1 MKHHVKK
8 TNKAISIILILCI
21 TFSSFSGFA
30 YTNIDNS
37 NDNFQLSAHDMA
49 LQSLTDQIN
58 NKGIGLYSIMGEDI
72 VISPSGYDFGTR
84 VSYEVNEPIYV
95 DDEEITATIIFK
107 LNSSSDSDVSFDYK
121 IYPGSAFLDK
131 HYEVVENGS
140 VTFEAGETEKRID
153 IVIPEINN
161 NYDDENPEVSE
172 SGALW
177 TGDRVFYISCCD
189 ISNAL
194 FENNKEVMTVP
205 VRIENSLDL
214 KQIYDRATDV
224 FMADMSAIQNAE
236 SFPDTPGKYIND
248 GNVINI
254 ATASAITADVRKMID
269 TGTFSHL
276 NLPAGYFL
284 NESGATGEVSL
295 QIVRNYASFSI
306 NALNRNTSVDG
317 KNIIDFGFNDVE
329 LYALGIGGN
338 LEGNAVVKSLGIS
351 LNYLTDGDLVYTL
364 FHDEYGNYVQNQMN
378 FEDKINP
385 FPVNCNAPADEYCLG
400 ESIPITVS
408 FNEAVLTDN
417 ISINVNDTVLYPV
430 ERNGTVSES
439 VSFLYEAGY
448 DFSGL
453 ININDVKGAAD
464 LSGKSQDES
473 TSYSTQISN
482 ATLKSYTN
490 EDLFSHCAE
499 TNIEVNQGKGMNAE
513 VVINLTLKAN
523 EELSDYLLSHK
534 IEDGRLKVVKARVIG
549 EDGNARDVE
558 LYAND
563 GLIITELKGSF
574 TAPESSEISDKN
586 YVCEIYFDE
595 DGTGNFELIYS
606 LSKQYTLA
614 QIIYIDDES
623 DLEILY
629 ENWPVDNKISSNSAD
644 LISLSYNVKNN
655 ATWQKTDDFVWA
667 SSDNTVA
674 SITTSGAISLTG
686 KPGSVTFSLTA
697 LNSGQP
703 DEQFTLYSNILQVID
718 TNEVFLNVSGWSK
731 NAEIIKGS
739 NAKIYYSTN
748 IPAVNG
754 AETTFSYKL
763 YEGQYE
769 AEEFI
774 KGDLIFSDT
783 HIFTAEN
790 QELYYEINNQYLSNV
805 SERGKYSYQ
814 LEISAK
820 DLKTDMLFTASAF
833 IRVKSLPA
841 KAVLS
846 KQNSYYIND
855 EVDNF
860 KVKFDVDNHTP
871 STEVIVTV
879 AKNESEPEVCTTNIF
894 DRNKDIVINVDKVDE
909 LKLYDTYMVS
919 LRAKNGYDEAYSY
932 DSYVMHVYNSEAF
945 KISVNGVNK
954 DSHTM
959 SLYEALD
966 AMTSEEILNLNR
978 NIALT
983 DTININTKYKWSNLF
998 DKTTWSV
1005 GDDNILSLKY
1015 KDGGLL
1021 DSVNDS
1027 IVLPGTQLLLEGLS
1041 PGQSYLTMKHNLT
1054 GMEEKTEITVENLRD
1069 KLFLFQ
1075 VFPAQ
1080 KSKITYISGE
1090 NKYKLAETDEKGKIA
1105 IFERTGIKGDISF
1118 IPENSAIYDT
1128 FLLTNNELKSMQEIS
1143 NNNLYPQNNIHLKKS
1158 DYETS
1163 FHVRLID
1170 AKGRL
1175 LIYEDTVIVKG
1186 GVYRNGI
1193 YCPEATINGK
1203 SGKEEQIVE
1212 LSGYEY
1218 VLKFDHNEFVND
1230 KYQEPITSN
1239 DKIEY
1244 VFEVSIPDNT
1254 YYSKF
1259 VKVDNSTIQLYR
1271 KNPYPK
1277 ISAVPVGGIF
1287 LESKSNSKIENNISI
1302 ASQKLVLA
1310 ENETKLPDNIIIEDI
1325 SKSAYINTYLT
1336 FKGDTLSN
1344 YNVKFLD
1351 KKTNV
1356 LIDSFSTEVEKYEFS
1371 DSIFINNFFDVRQY
1385 VSNFEFGEV
1394 RSLNLQIVVESEDGL
1409 EIINFPSNYNVS
1421 RINGVRNLSS
1431 LETGGLNKIAQDF
1444 KSSINGP
1451 SMINSG
1457 SYDDYIQTALSYLS
1471 GFKVDSQM
1479 LRLEI
1484 TPTDNPLVFKGV
1496 IMMGVGE
1503 MTISMKPGVY
1513 SKDKKASHLYDYM
1526 PDYDTYN
1533 SDFIYISSM
1542 YMNSYMGGYGSN
1554 KKLYGGGA
1562 YFDCEIFYDIDS
1574 EEWKIVV
1581 LKSFTHVGGGYH
1593 YQKIYNTWI
1602 GPVPVTAEFLAGGTG
1617 QLNLKTVTEGKDK
1630 GNTSITEFSPY
1641 VYLRGFGGV
1650 GRDYK
1655 VVSFKAGVYGK
1666 ASIDQQYLWLKGPNK
1681 NSNGQRI
1688 KLAGET
1694 GIEYEIK
1701 LVVINVG
1708 DTYKIGSGSKTW
1720 TFNDYNNIKKQYD
1733 SIQYNLVLDKHMAG
1747 SEGFNTH
1754 ATFEDRSYLADERY
1768 WNSLM
1773 ARKSSEGG
1781 TTVVQSNAYPYSNPV
1796 LSTDGEMMVYVS
1808 DMNSYDIKD
1817 TSVCFSLKSGGAFLE
1832 GAEIDASDYAD
1843 TDVVVDGTSSD
1854 AAAAWTRVITDMELI
1869 EGSEATA
1876 EDIQNMLSSTE
1887 IMAGIYNGSEFVTT
1901 RLTDNSM
1908 ADMSPV
1914 VATNGEK
1921 TIVAWRSFYAGDID
1935 RPLSF
1940 DGRDNIMYRVYDGS
1954 AWSEEK
1960 CLYDGSIDSI
1970 NTFNAKMLS
1979 DGTSAITYE
1988 VTMGDTD
1995 NAEIYCAIIDDEG
2008 NIKNIR
2014 LSNNED
2020 RDENP
2025 QITSVVFPDKERFV
2039 IGYSVRGEGNGEETA
2054 GNSAIR
2060 VTAVDGNGNIYND
2073 FETEIDTIYSNF
2085 KFTKGSE
2092 NIENLSIVWVQPE
2105 FDAED
2110 NYSHLLWGRKF
2121 FLNGESYMISPEIKL
2136 LKLDD
2141 NNLIDHYDAYV
2152 NNAGKMGF
2160 MLQTTD
2166 YNTAD
2171 KYSNIIYGQTEYKNK
2186 ISIEEIYYNRNEI
2199 IPGNEMPLM
2208 FRIYNS
2214 GIEPINNLNI
2224 NFGGTVHEFGA
2235 GDYIMPGH
2243 YKDINIFYLVPE
2255 TITDAAYSV
2264 TGQYPSSLDIAS
2276 GNIKLNVPDIGIY
2289 GIDVVKEAQRE
2300 RMFSVMLH
2308 NNTFSKLTEGKHTVK
2323 LYVYDSPDPEA
2334 EPIATETISDAASL
2348 NMINNGMFIRN
2359 VLLDEEAL
2367 QGILNEEGEIP
2378 DDGEWIF
2385 FKAAIE
2391 EDGEEIEDADMS
2403 NNWDYVKIRGLM
2415 GKNMERVSIASRMK
2429 SQSGRSTVQVELT
2442 NNSMNEISGGT
2453 IVVKLKNESGRT
2465 IETKQF
2471 VGRTPL
2477 VVGGEETFST
2487 TFDFNSEG
2495 TSFEALYTVE
2505 NPDDG
2510 RDDSDKTKADNLQKE
2525 YVNPFKDVRETDWF
2539 YDAVKF
2545 VSENGLMIGTG
2556 TDTFGPELSVTRGM
2570 LVTILH
2576 RLENRPQAANGNF
2589 TDVRE
2594 GDYYYDAVAWAK
2606 QNGIV
2611 LGIDQT
2617 RFCPNEN
2624 ITREQ
2629 FAAILYR
2636 YFLYKNFEAEDM
2648 GVDLS
2653 EFEDNDL
2660 ISDYAL
2666 SAMEWA
2672 VGKGLIK
2679 GRGEVTLAPKGN
2691 ATRAETAMILQRF
2704 IEGNR

>member
-21 TFSSFSGFA
+21 TFSSFSVFA
-30 YTNIDNS
+30 YTNIDNLD
-37 NDNFQLSAHDMA
+37 DNFQLSAHDMA
-49 LQSLTDQIN
+49 LQSLTDQLN
-58 NKGIGLYSIMGEDI
+58 NKGIGLYSIMGEDN
-72 VISPSGYDFGTR
+72 VASPSGYDFKTR
-84 VSYEVNEPIYV
+84 VSYEINEPISIQ
-95 DDEEITATIIFK
+95 DEEIKATITFM
-107 LNSSSDSDVSFDYK
+107 LDSSSERDISFDYK
-121 IYPGSAFLDK
+121 VYPGSAFLYN
-131 HYEVVENGS
+131 HYEDIENGRIIF
-140 VTFEAGETEKRID
+140 TAGQTEKSIE
-153 IVIPEINN
+153 VTINEFN
-161 NYDDENPEVSE
+161 YNYDEDNPKVSE
-172 SGALW
+172 KGGLW
-177 TGDRVFYISCCD
+177 TGERVFYISCYN

-194 FENNKEVMTVP
+194 FENQKETMNVP
-205 VRIENSLDL
+205 VRIENSLNL
-214 KQIYDRATDV
+214 KQIYDRAADV

-236 SFPDTPGKYIND
+236 SFPDTPGKYINTGD
-248 GNVINI
+248 TINI
-254 ATASAITADVRKMID
+254 SSASAITANVRKMID

-284 NESGATGEVSL
+284 NAGATGEVNL
-295 QIVRNYASFSI
+295 EIETIYTSFSQWT
-306 NALNRNTSVDG
+306 NRSTNIVDG
-317 KNIIDFGFNDVE
+317 ENIIDFGFNDIE
-329 LYALGIGGN
+329 LYDLGLGGN
-338 LEGNAVVKSLGIS
+338 LEGNAVVNSLGFS
-351 LNYLTDGDLVYTL
+351 LNYLTDGGLVYTL
-364 FHDEYGNYVQNQMN
+364 FHDEQGNYVQNQIN

-385 FPVNCNAPADEYCLG
+385 FPVNCNAPTDEYCLG

-417 ISINVNDTVLYPV
+417 ISINANDTVLYPV

-439 VSFLYEAGY
+439 ASFLYEIGD
-448 DFSGL
+448 DFKGL
-453 ININDVKGAAD
+453 INISDVKGAVD

-482 ATLKSYTN
+482 TTLKSYTN

-513 VVINLTLKAN
+513 VVINLSLKAN

-534 IEDGRLKVVKARVIG
+534 IVDGSVKVVKARVIG
-549 EDGNARDVE
+549 EDGNAHDVE

-563 GLIITELKGSF
+563 GLFITALTGSF
-574 TAPESSEISDKN
+574 TAPESSEISDEN

-655 ATWQKTDDFVWA
+655 ATWQKPEDFVWV

-718 TNEVFLNVSGWSK
+718 TNEVFLNISGWSK

-783 HIFTAEN
+783 HIFTAEK

-846 KQNSYYIND
+846 KQNSYYITD

-932 DSYVMHVYNSEAF
+932 DSYVMYVYNSEAF

-1041 PGQSYLTMKHNLT
+1041 PGQSYLTMTHNLT

-1105 IFERTGIKGDISF
+1105 IFERTGIKSDIAF
-1118 IPENSAIYDT
+1118 EPENSAIYDT

-1186 GVYRNGI
+1186 GVYRNGV
-1193 YCPEATINGK
+1193 YCPGATINGK

-1259 VKVDNSTIQLYR
+1259 VKVDNETIQLYR
-1271 KNPYPK
+1271 KNPHPK

-1336 FKGDTLSN
+1336 FKGDIQSKYT
-1344 YNVKFLD
+1344 VKFLD
-1351 KKTNV
+1351 KETNV

-1394 RSLNLQIVVESEDGL
+1394 RSLNLQIVVESEDGF

-1431 LETGGLNKIAQDF
+1431 LETGGLNKIGQDF

-1562 YFDCEIFYDIDS
+1562 YFDCEIFYDINS

-1630 GNTSITEFSPY
+1630 GSISITEFSPY

-1754 ATFEDRSYLADERY
+1754 ATFEDRSYLANERY

-1781 TTVVQSNAYPYSNPV
+1781 TTVIQSNAYPYSNPV
-1796 LSTDGEMMVYVS
+1796 LSTDGEMMVYLS
-1808 DMNSYDIKD
+1808 DMDSYDIKD

-1832 GAEIDASDYAD
+1832 GAEIDTSEYAD

-1854 AAAAWTRVITDMELI
+1854 AAAAWTRVITDMKLI

-1876 EDIQNMLSSTE
+1876 EDIQNMLSCTE
-1887 IMAGIYNGSEFVTT
+1887 IMASIYNGTEFVTT
-1901 RLTDNSM
+1901 RLTDNFM

-2025 QITSVVFPDKERFV
+2025 QITSVAFPDKERFV
-2039 IGYSVRGEGNGEETA
+2039 IGYSVRGEGTGEEAA

-2060 VTAVDGNGNIYND
+2060 VTAVDGKGNIYND
-2073 FETEIDTIYSNF
+2073 FETEVDMTYSNF
-2085 KFTKGSE
+2085 KFTRGSE
-2092 NIENLSIVWVQPE
+2092 NIEDLSIVWVQPE

-2110 NYSHLLWGRKF
+2110 NYSHALLGRKF

-2141 NNLIDHYDAYV
+2141 NNLIDHYDAHV
-2152 NNAGKMGF
+2152 NNAGKIGF

-2171 KYSNIIYGQTEYKNK
+2171 EYSNIIYGQTEYKNK

-2224 NFGGTVHEFGA
+2224 NFGGIVHEFGA
-2235 GDYIMPGH
+2235 GDYIMPGQ

-2264 TGQYPSSLDIAS
+2264 TGKYPSSLDIAS
-2276 GNIKLNVPDIGIY
+2276 GNIKLNVPDVGIY

-2300 RMFSVMLH
+2300 RIFSVMLH
-2308 NNTFSKLTEGKHTVK
+2308 NSTFSKLTEGKHTVK
-2323 LYVYDSPDPEA
+2323 LYAYDSPDSEA
-2334 EPIATETISDAASL
+2334 EPIATEAISDAASL
-2348 NMINNGMFIRN
+2348 NMINNGMLIRN

-2378 DDGEWIF
+2378 DDGKWIF

-2391 EDGEEIEDADMS
+2391 EDGEEIEDADIS
-2403 NNWDYVKIRGLM
+2403 NDWDYVKIRGLI

-2429 SQSGRSTVQVELT
+2429 YQSGRSTVQVELT
-2442 NNSMNEISGGT
+2442 NNSMNEISGGN

-2471 VGRTPL
+2471 GGRTSL
-2477 VVGGEETFST
+2477 IVAGEESFST
-2487 TFDFNSEG
+2487 TFDFNSKG
-2495 TSFEALYTVE
+2495 TSFEAVYIAE

-2510 RDDSDKTKADNLQKE
+2510 KDDKKKNDNKTED
-2525 YVNPFKDVRETDWF
+2525 YINPFIDVNETDWF

-2545 VSENGLMIGTG
+2545 VLENGLMIGTG
-2556 TDTFGPELSVTRGM
+2556 ADTFGPELSVTRGM

-2576 RLENRPQAANGNF
+2576 RLENWPAAVNGNF
-2589 TDVRE
+2589 DDVRE
-2594 GDYYYDAVAWAK
+2594 NDYYYDAVAWAK

-2611 LGIDQT
+2611 SGIDQT

-2636 YFLYKNFEAEDM
+2636 YFLFKNNGVAGIEA
-2648 GVDLS
+2648 DLS

-2660 ISDYAL
+2660 ISSYAFPAL
-2666 SAMEWA
+2666 QWA
-2672 VGKGLIK
+2672 VGEGLIK
-2679 GRGEVTLAPKGN
+2679 GRGEHILAPKSN
-2691 ATRAETAMILQRF
+2691 STRAETAIILQRF
-2704 IEGNR
+2704 IEKNR

>member
-1 MKHHVKK
+1 MKHHAKEAK
-8 TNKAISIILILCI
+8 QIISIILAMCI
-21 TFSSFSGFA
+21 VFNSYPGLA
-30 YTNIDNS
+30 YTDIDNS
-37 NDNFQLSAHDMA
+37 YNNLQLSAHEA
-49 LQSLTDQIN
+49 AFQSLTEQLN
-58 NKGIGLYSIMGEDI
+58 NKGIGVYSIMDEDI
-72 VISPSGYDFGTR
+72 VISPSGYDFGAR
-84 VSYEVNEPIYV
+84 VSYEINEPINV
-95 DDEEITATIIFK
+95 DSDHDITAVITFR
-107 LNSSSDSDVSFDYK
+107 LNSPNDREVSFDYK
-121 IYPGSAFLDK
+121 VYPGSDLYT
-131 HYEVVENGS
+131 HYKDVVNGKI
-140 VTFEAGETEKRID
+140 TFEAGETEKSID
-153 IVIPEINN
+153 VTISKINN
-161 NYDDENPEVSE
+161 NYDPDNPRISE
-172 SGALW
+172 RGELW
-177 TGDRVFYISCCD
+177 TGDRVFYISCYD

-194 FENNKEVMTVP
+194 FENNKEVINIP
-205 VRIENSLDL
+205 VRIENELDL
-214 KQIYDRATDV
+214 KDIYERAAAV
-224 FMADMSAIQNAE
+224 FMADMSAVENAE
-236 SFPDTPGKYIND
+236 RFPDTPGKYINKSE
-248 GNVINI
+248 VVNI
-254 ATASAITADVRKMID
+254 ATAVAITADVRKMID

-276 NLPAGYFL
+276 NLPIGYFL
-284 NESGATGEVSL
+284 NKSGASGEVSL
-295 QIVRNYASFSI
+295 QIVKNYASLPSNVTDI
-306 NALNRNTSVDG
+306 STSVDAADEEG
-317 KNIIDFGFNDVE
+317 KVDFRFNDVSLSE
-329 LYALGIGGN
+329 LYMGRYYEANG
-338 LEGNAVVKSLGIS
+338 AVKSLGIGLDYS
-351 LNYLTDGDLVYTL
+351 MINGDVYTL
-364 FHDEYGNYVQNQMN
+364 FHDEHGNYVQNQMN

-385 FPVNCNAPADEYCLG
+385 YPVEINVPHGEYHLG
-400 ESIPITVS
+400 ESIPVTVT

-417 ISINVNDTVLYPV
+417 ISIKANNTLLYPV
-430 ERNGTVSES
+430 ERDGTISED
-439 VSFLYEAGY
+439 VSFLYEV
-448 DFSGL
+448 DVNFDDL
-453 ININDVKGAAD
+453 IDIQEVTGAVD
-464 LSGKSQDES
+464 LSGKEQADM
-473 TSYSTQISN
+473 SYSRQITN
-482 ATLKSYTN
+482 AELKPRSIEKLLSY
-490 EDLFSHCAE
+490 CAAAE
-499 TNIEVNQGKGMNAE
+499 INVNQGKSMNAE
-513 VVINLTLKAN
+513 VEINISIKAN
-523 EELSDYLLSHK
+523 KELSYYLASHK
-534 IEDGRLKVVKARVIG
+534 EDGRIKTVKARAIDETGTAV
-549 EDGNARDVE
+549 DVN

-563 GLIITELKGSF
+563 ELFITELRGEF
-574 TAPESSEISDKN
+574 IAPASSLISDTN

-595 DGTGNFELIYS
+595 NETDNFKLIYP
-606 LSKQYTLA
+606 LSKQYTLPR
-614 QIIYIDDES
+614 IIYINDES
-623 DLEILY
+623 DLEISY
-629 ENWPVDNKISSNSAD
+629 ENWPAENKVSSSSVD
-644 LISLSYNVKNN
+644 LISLGYNVKNN
-655 ATWQKTDDFVWA
+655 ATWQKPEDFAWT
-667 SSDNTVA
+667 SSDHTVA
-674 SITTSGAISLTG
+674 AITTSGAISLTG
-686 KPGSVTFSLTA
+686 KPGSVYFSLTA

-703 DEQFTLYSNILQVID
+703 DERFTVHSNTLQVID
-718 TNEVFLNVSGWSK
+718 TDEMFLNVSGWSK
-731 NAEIIKGS
+731 NAEIIKG
-739 NAKIYYSTN
+739 NDAKIYYSTN
-748 IPAVNG
+748 IPAVNRTDT
-754 AETTFSYKL
+754 AFYYNL
-763 YEGQYE
+763 YE
-769 AEEFI
+769 AEYEGDEI
-774 KGDLIFSDT
+774 TKGELVLSDT
-783 HIFTAEN
+783 KVFSEET
-790 QELYYEINNQYLSNV
+790 QELYYAVDKQYLNNI
-805 SERGKYSYQ
+805 SERGKYSYI
-814 LEISAK
+814 LEISAR
-820 DLKTDMLFTASAF
+820 DIKTGMLFTASAF

-841 KAVLS
+841 KAVLGKPES
-846 KQNSYYIND
+846 FYITD
-855 EVDNF
+855 EADSF
-860 KVKFDVDNHTP
+860 IVKFDVDNYNP
-871 STEVIVTV
+871 DTEVMLTVTRN
-879 AKNESEPEVCTTNIF
+879 AETIITKNSIS
-894 DRNKDIVINVDKVDE
+894 DRDKDIAVNIEDVPI
-909 LKLYDTYMVS
+909 LSLYDTYAVS
-919 LRAKNGYDEAYSY
+919 LQAKNIYDEAYSY
-932 DSYVMHVYNSEAF
+932 DSYIIYVYNSEAF

-959 SLYEALD
+959 SLYEVLD

-983 DTININTKYKWSNLF
+983 DNININTKYKWSNLF

-1041 PGQSYLTMKHNLT
+1041 PGQSYLTMTHNLT
-1054 GMEEKTEITVENLRD
+1054 GMEEKTEVTVENLRD
-1069 KLFLFQ
+1069 KLFIFQ

-1080 KSKITYISGE
+1080 KSKISYISGE
-1090 NKYKLAETDEKGKIA
+1090 NKYKFVETDEKGKIA

-1128 FLLTNNELKSMQEIS
+1128 FLLANNELKLMQEVS
-1143 NNNLYPQNNIHLKKS
+1143 SNNLYPQNNIHFKKS

-1175 LIYEDTVIVKG
+1175 LIYEDTVIIKG
-1186 GVYRNGI
+1186 GVYRNGV
-1193 YCPEATINGK
+1193 YCPGATINGK

-1259 VKVDNSTIQLYR
+1259 VKVDNETIQLYR
-1271 KNPYPK
+1271 KNPHPK
-1277 ISAVPVGGIF
+1277 ISAVPAGGVF

-1302 ASQKLVLA
+1302 ASQKLIIA

-1336 FKGDTLSN
+1336 FKGDVQSKYT
-1344 YNVKFLD
+1344 VKFLD

-1371 DSIFINNFFDVRQY
+1371 DSVFINNFFDVRQY
-1385 VSNFEFGEV
+1385 VSDLQFGEV
-1394 RSLNLQIVVESEDGL
+1394 RGLNLQIVVESEDGL
-1409 EIINFPSNYNVS
+1409 EIINLPSNYNVS

-1431 LETGGLNKIAQDF
+1431 LETGSLNKIGQDF
-1444 KSSINGP
+1444 KNSINGP

-1471 GFKVDSQM
+1471 GFKVDSQK

-1496 IMMGVGE
+1496 IMMGVGQ
-1503 MTISMKPGVY
+1503 MTISMKSGVY
-1513 SKDKKASHLYDYM
+1513 SRDKNASHLYDYM
-1526 PDYDTYN
+1526 PDYEIYQ
-1533 SDFIYISSM
+1533 SDFIYNSSR
-1542 YMNSYMGGYGSN
+1542 YMNYYMAGYGSN

-1562 YFDCEIFYDIDS
+1562 YFDCEILYDIDS

-1581 LKSFTHVGGGYH
+1581 LKSFIHVGGGYH

-1630 GNTSITEFSPY
+1630 SSSSITEFSPY

-1666 ASIDQQYLWLKGPNK
+1666 ASIDQQYLWLKSPKK

-1694 GIEYEIK
+1694 GIEYKIK
-1701 LVVINVG
+1701 LVIINVG
-1708 DTYKIGSGSKTW
+1708 GTYKIGSGSKTW

-1733 SIQYNLVLDKHMAG
+1733 SIKYNLVLDKHMTG
-1747 SEGFNTH
+1747 SEGFNKH
-1754 ATFEDRSYLADERY
+1754 ATFEDRSYLANERY
-1768 WNSLM
+1768 WNFSMPRRLT
-1773 ARKSSEGG
+1773 SGG
-1781 TTVVQSNAYPYSNPV
+1781 ISIIQSNAYPYSNPV

-1832 GAEIDASDYAD
+1832 GAEIDTSDYAD

-1854 AAAAWTRVITDMELI
+1854 AAVAWTRVITDMELI

-1887 IMAGIYNGSEFVTT
+1887 IMAGIYNGSEFVTI

-1940 DGRDNIMYRVYDGS
+1940 DGRDNIMYRVYNGS

-1970 NTFNAKMLS
+1970 NTFNARMLS

-1995 NAEIYCAIIDDEG
+1995 NTEIYCAIIDDEG
-2008 NIKNIR
+2008 NILKNIR

-2025 QITSVVFPDKERFV
+2025 QITSVVFPDDEERFV
-2039 IGYSVRGEGNGEETA
+2039 IGYSVRGEGTGEETA

-2073 FETEIDTIYSNF
+2073 FETEIDTTYSNF

-2092 NIENLSIVWVQPE
+2092 SIENLSIVWVQPE
-2105 FDAED
+2105 FDSED

-2121 FLNGESYMISPEIKL
+2121 FLNDESYMISPEIKL

-2152 NNAGKMGF
+2152 NNAGKIGF

-2166 YNTAD
+2166 YNAEEEN
-2171 KYSNIIYGQTEYKNK
+2171 SNIIYGQTEYKNN

-2199 IPGNEMPLM
+2199 IPGNKMPLM

-2214 GIEPINNLNI
+2214 GIEPINSLNI
-2224 NFGGTVHEFGA
+2224 NFGGIVHEFGA
-2235 GDYIMPGH
+2235 GDYIMPGQ

-2308 NNTFSKLTEGKHTVK
+2308 NGTFSKLTEGKHTVK
-2323 LYVYDSPDPEA
+2323 LYAYDSPDSEA

-2348 NMINNGMFIRN
+2348 NMINNGMFIKN

-2367 QGILNEEGEIP
+2367 HGILNEEGEIP

-2385 FKAAIE
+2385 FKADIE

-2403 NNWDYVKIRGLM
+2403 NNWDYVKIRGLI

-2429 SQSGRSTVQVELT
+2429 SQSGHSSVQVELT

-2453 IVVKLKNESGRT
+2453 IAVSLKNKDGNI
-2465 IETKQF
+2465 IETKRF
-2471 VGRTPL
+2471 GGKTSL
-2477 VVGGEETFST
+2477 IVGGEENFST
-2487 TFDFNSEG
+2487 TFDFDIEG
-2495 TSFEALYTVE
+2495 SSFDAVYIAE
-2505 NPDDG
+2505 NPDNSKDKSG
-2510 RDDSDKTKADNLQKE
+2510 RDSTKKD
-2525 YVNPFKDVRETDWF
+2525 YINPFKDVIESDWF

-2545 VSENGLMIGTG
+2545 VLENGLMIGTG
-2556 TDTFGPELSVTRGM
+2556 TDTFGPELLVTRGM

-2576 RLENRPQAANGNF
+2576 RLENNPTAANNNF
-2589 TDVRE
+2589 TDVE
-2594 GDYYYDAVAWAK
+2594 PDDFYYDAVNWAQ

-2611 LGIDQT
+2611 LGVDET
-2617 RFCPNEN
+2617 KFDPDKS

-2629 FAAILYR
+2629 FATILYR
-2636 YFLYKNFEAEDM
+2636 YYLYKNNGAVGIEA
-2648 GVDLS
+2648 DLS
-2653 EFEDNDL
+2653 EFKDNDL
-2660 ISDYAL
+2660 ISSYAL
-2666 SAMEWA
+2666 SALQWA
-2672 VGKGLIK
+2672 VGEGLIK
-2679 GRGEVTLAPKGN
+2679 GREENILAPKGN
-2691 ATRAETAMILQRF
+2691 TTRAETAVILQRF
-2704 IEGNR
+2704 IGRNR

>member
-236 SFPDTPGKYIND
+236 SFPDTPGKYINTGD
-248 GNVINI
+248 TINI
-254 ATASAITADVRKMID
+254 SSASAITANVRKMID

-276 NLPAGYFL
+276 NLPEGYFL
-284 NESGATGEVSL
+284 NAGATGEVNL
-295 QIVRNYASFSI
+295 EIETIYTSFSQWT
-306 NALNRNTSVDG
+306 NRSTNIVDG
-317 KNIIDFGFNDVE
+317 ENIIDFGFNDIE
-329 LYALGIGGN
+329 LYDLGLGGN
-338 LEGNAVVKSLGIS
+338 LEGNAVVNSLGFS
-351 LNYLTDGDLVYTL
+351 LNYLTDGGLVYTL
-364 FHDEYGNYVQNQMN
+364 FHDEQGNYVQNQIN

-417 ISINVNDTVLYPV
+417 ISINANDTVLYPV

-439 VSFLYEAGY
+439 ASFLYEIGD
-448 DFSGL
+448 DFKGL
-453 ININDVKGAAD
+453 INISDVKGAVD

-482 ATLKSYTN
+482 TTLKSYTN

-513 VVINLTLKAN
+513 VVINLSLKAN

-534 IEDGRLKVVKARVIG
+534 IVDGRVKVVKARVIG

-574 TAPESSEISDKN
+574 TAPESSEISDEN

-655 ATWQKTDDFVWA
+655 ATWQKTDDFVWE

-718 TNEVFLNVSGWSK
+718 TNEVFLNISGWSK

-783 HIFTAEN
+783 HIFTAEK

-846 KQNSYYIND
+846 KQNSYYITD

-1041 PGQSYLTMKHNLT
+1041 PGQSYLTMTHNLT

-1090 NKYKLAETDEKGKIA
+1090 NKYKLAETNEKGKIA
-1105 IFERTGIKGDISF
+1105 IFERTGIKSDIAF
-1118 IPENSAIYDT
+1118 EPENSAIYDT

-1186 GVYRNGI
+1186 GVYRNGV
-1193 YCPEATINGK
+1193 YCPGATINGK

-1259 VKVDNSTIQLYR
+1259 VKVDNETIQLYR
-1271 KNPYPK
+1271 KNPHPK

-1336 FKGDTLSN
+1336 FKGDIQSKYT
-1344 YNVKFLD
+1344 VKFLD
-1351 KKTNV
+1351 KETNV

-1394 RSLNLQIVVESEDGL
+1394 RSLNLQIVVESEDGF

-1431 LETGGLNKIAQDF
+1431 LETGGLNKIGQDF

-1562 YFDCEIFYDIDS
+1562 YFDCEIFYDINS

-1630 GNTSITEFSPY
+1630 GSISITEFSPY

-1666 ASIDQQYLWLKGPNK
+1666 ASIDQQYLWLKSPNK

-1754 ATFEDRSYLADERY
+1754 ATFEDRSYLANERY

-1781 TTVVQSNAYPYSNPV
+1781 TTVIQSNAYPYSNPV
-1796 LSTDGEMMVYVS
+1796 LSTDGEMMVYLS
-1808 DMNSYDIKD
+1808 DMDSYDIKD

-1832 GAEIDASDYAD
+1832 GAEIDTSEYAD

-1854 AAAAWTRVITDMELI
+1854 AAAAWTRVITDMKLI

-1876 EDIQNMLSSTE
+1876 EDIQNMLSCTE
-1887 IMAGIYNGSEFVTT
+1887 IMASIYNGTEFVTT
-1901 RLTDNSM
+1901 RLTDNFM

-2025 QITSVVFPDKERFV
+2025 QITSVAFPDKERFV
-2039 IGYSVRGEGNGEETA
+2039 IGYSVRGEGTGEEAA

-2060 VTAVDGNGNIYND
+2060 VTAVDGKGNIYND
-2073 FETEIDTIYSNF
+2073 FETEVDMTYSNF
-2085 KFTKGSE
+2085 KFTRGSE
-2092 NIENLSIVWVQPE
+2092 NIEDLSIVWVQPE

-2110 NYSHLLWGRKF
+2110 NYSHALLGRKF

-2141 NNLIDHYDAYV
+2141 NNLIDHYDAHV
-2152 NNAGKMGF
+2152 NNAGKIGF

-2171 KYSNIIYGQTEYKNK
+2171 EYSNIIYGQTEYKNK

-2224 NFGGTVHEFGA
+2224 NFGGIVHEFGA
-2235 GDYIMPGH
+2235 GDYIMPGQ

-2264 TGQYPSSLDIAS
+2264 TGKYPSSLDIAS
-2276 GNIKLNVPDIGIY
+2276 GNIKLNVPDVGIY

-2300 RMFSVMLH
+2300 RIFSVMLH
-2308 NNTFSKLTEGKHTVK
+2308 NSTFSKLTEGKHTVK
-2323 LYVYDSPDPEA
+2323 LYAYDSPDSEA
-2334 EPIATETISDAASL
+2334 EPIATEAISDAASL
-2348 NMINNGMFIRN
+2348 NMINNGMLIRN

-2378 DDGEWIF
+2378 DDGKWIF

-2391 EDGEEIEDADMS
+2391 EDGEEIEDADIS
-2403 NNWDYVKIRGLM
+2403 NDWDYVKIRGLI

-2442 NNSMNEISGGT
+2442 NNSMNEISGGN

-2471 VGRTPL
+2471 GGRTSL
-2477 VVGGEETFST
+2477 VVGGEEIFST
-2487 TFDFNSEG
+2487 TFDFNSAG

-2594 GDYYYDAVAWAK
+2594 DDYYYDAVAWAK

>member
-329 LYALGIGGN
+329 LYDLGIGGN
-338 LEGNAVVKSLGIS
+338 LEGNAVVKSLGFS
-351 LNYLTDGDLVYTL
+351 LNYSITDGYVYTL
-364 FHDEYGNYVQNQMN
+364 FHDEHGNYVKNQMN

-385 FPVNCNAPADEYCLG
+385 FPVNANAPSGEYCLG
-400 ESIPITVS
+400 ESIPITVT

-417 ISINVNDTVLYPV
+417 ISINANDTVLYPV

-439 VSFLYEAGY
+439 VSFLYEVGY

-453 ININDVKGAAD
+453 ININDVKGAVD

-482 ATLKSYTN
+482 SKLKSYTN
-490 EDLFSHCAE
+490 EDLFSHCAK
-499 TNIEVNQGKGMNAE
+499 TDIEVNQGKGMNAE
-513 VVINLTLKAN
+513 VVINLSLKVN
-523 EELSDYLLSHK
+523 EELSYYLLSHK
-534 IEDGRLKVVKARVIG
+534 NEDGRLKVVKARVIG
-549 EDGNARDVE
+549 EDGSPVDVE

-563 GLIITELKGSF
+563 GLFITALTGSF

-586 YVCEIYFDE
+586 YVCEIYFDK

-606 LSKQYTLA
+606 LSKQYTLP

-655 ATWQKTDDFVWA
+655 ATWQKTEDFVWA

-697 LNSGQP
+697 LNSGQA
-703 DEQFTLYSNILQVID
+703 DKQFTIYSNTLQVID
-718 TNEVFLNVSGWSK
+718 TDEVFLNVSGWSK

-748 IPAVNG
+748 IPSVNG
-754 AETTFSYKL
+754 AETTFHYNL

-769 AEEFI
+769 AEEFV
-774 KGDLIFSDT
+774 KGKLVFSDT
-783 HIFTAEN
+783 QIFTAEN
-790 QELYYEINNQYLSNV
+790 QELYYEVSNQYLNNV
-805 SERGKYSYQ
+805 SKRGKYSYQ

-820 DLKTDMLFTASAF
+820 NLKTDMLFTASSL

-846 KQNSYYIND
+846 KQDCYYITD
-855 EVDNF
+855 EVNNF
-860 KVKFDVDNHTP
+860 KVKFDVYNHTP

-879 AKNESEPEVCTTNIF
+879 AKNEFEPVIYSTDIS
-894 DRNKDIVINVDKVDE
+894 DRNKDKVINVDKVDE

-919 LRAKNGYDEAYSY
+919 LRAKNEYDEAYSY
-932 DSYVMHVYNSEAF
+932 DSYIIYVYNSEAF

-983 DTININTKYKWSNLF
+983 DNISINTKYKWSNLF

-1041 PGQSYLTMKHNLT
+1041 PGQSYLTMTHNLT
-1054 GMEEKTEITVENLRD
+1054 GMEEKTEVTVENLRD
-1069 KLFLFQ
+1069 KLFIFQ

-1080 KSKITYISGE
+1080 KSKISYISGE
-1090 NKYKLAETDEKGKIA
+1090 NKYKFVETDEKGKIA
-1105 IFERTGIKGDISF
+1105 IFERTGIKSDIAF
-1118 IPENSAIYDT
+1118 EPENSAIYDT
-1128 FLLTNNELKSMQEIS
+1128 FLLANNELKSMQEVS
-1143 NNNLYPQNNIHLKKS
+1143 SNNLYPQNNIHFKKS

-1186 GVYRNGI
+1186 GVYRNGV
-1193 YCPEATINGK
+1193 YCPGATINGK
-1203 SGKEEQIVE
+1203 SGKEEQTVE

-1218 VLKFDHNEFVND
+1218 VLKFDHNEFVNEEY
-1230 KYQEPITSN
+1230 KEPITPD

-1259 VKVDNSTIQLYR
+1259 VKVDNETIQLFR
-1271 KNPYPK
+1271 KNPHPK
-1277 ISAVPVGGIF
+1277 ISAVPAGGVF

-1302 ASQKLVLA
+1302 ASQKLIIA

-1336 FKGDTLSN
+1336 FKGDIVNKYT
-1344 YNVKFLD
+1344 VKFLD

-1371 DSIFINNFFDVRQY
+1371 DSVFINNFFDARQY
-1385 VSNFEFGEV
+1385 VSDLQFGEV

-1409 EIINFPSNYNVS
+1409 EIINLPSNYNVS

-1431 LETGGLNKIAQDF
+1431 LETGSLNKIGQDF

-1471 GFKVDSQM
+1471 GFKVDSQK

-1503 MTISMKPGVY
+1503 MAKFMNSGVY
-1513 SKDKKASHLYDYM
+1513 SRDKNASHTYDYI
-1526 PDYDTYN
+1526 PDYGIYQG
-1533 SDFIYISSM
+1533 DFIHISSM

-1581 LKSFTHVGGGYH
+1581 LKSFIHVGGGYH

-1630 GNTSITEFSPY
+1630 DSISITEFSPY

-1666 ASIDQQYLWLKGPNK
+1666 ASIDQQYLWLKSPKK

-1694 GIEYEIK
+1694 GIEYKIK
-1701 LVVINVG
+1701 LVIINVG
-1708 DTYKIGSGSKTW
+1708 GTYEIGSGSKTW

-1733 SIQYNLVLDKHMAG
+1733 SIQYNLVLDKHMTG
-1747 SEGFNTH
+1747 SEGFNKH
-1754 ATFEDRSYLADERY
+1754 ATFEDRSYLANERY
-1768 WNSLM
+1768 WNFSMPRRL
-1773 ARKSSEGG
+1773 SSGG
-1781 TTVVQSNAYPYSNPV
+1781 ISIIQSNAYPYSNPV

-1832 GAEIDASDYAD
+1832 GTEIDASDYAD

-1854 AAAAWTRVITDMELI
+1854 AAVAWTRVITDMELI

-1876 EDIQNMLSSTE
+1876 EDIQNMLSGTE

-1908 ADMSPV
+1908 ADMAPV

-1988 VTMGDTD
+1988 VTMDDTD

-2014 LSNNED
+2014 LSNNEPT
-2020 RDENP
+2020 DETP
-2025 QITSVVFPDKERFV
+2025 QTTSVLFPH
-2039 IGYSVRGEGNGEETA
+2039 
-2054 GNSAIR
+2054 
-2060 VTAVDGNGNIYND
+2060 
-2073 FETEIDTIYSNF
+2073 
-2085 KFTKGSE
+2085 
-2092 NIENLSIVWVQPE
+2092 
-2105 FDAED
+2105 ED
-2110 NYSHLLWGRKF
+2110 R
-2121 FLNGESYMISPEIKL
+2121 
-2136 LKLDD
+2136 
-2141 NNLIDHYDAYV
+2141 
-2152 NNAGKMGF
+2152 
-2160 MLQTTD
+2160 
-2166 YNTAD
+2166 
-2171 KYSNIIYGQTEYKNK
+2171 
-2186 ISIEEIYYNRNEI
+2186 
-2199 IPGNEMPLM
+2199 
-2208 FRIYNS
+2208 
-2214 GIEPINNLNI
+2214 
-2224 NFGGTVHEFGA
+2224 
-2235 GDYIMPGH
+2235 
-2243 YKDINIFYLVPE
+2243 
-2255 TITDAAYSV
+2255 
-2264 TGQYPSSLDIAS
+2264 
-2276 GNIKLNVPDIGIY
+2276 
-2289 GIDVVKEAQRE
+2289 
-2300 RMFSVMLH
+2300 
-2308 NNTFSKLTEGKHTVK
+2308 
-2323 LYVYDSPDPEA
+2323 
-2334 EPIATETISDAASL
+2334 
-2348 NMINNGMFIRN
+2348 
-2359 VLLDEEAL
+2359 
-2367 QGILNEEGEIP
+2367 
-2378 DDGEWIF
+2378 
-2385 FKAAIE
+2385 
-2391 EDGEEIEDADMS
+2391 
-2403 NNWDYVKIRGLM
+2403 
-2415 GKNMERVSIASRMK
+2415 
-2429 SQSGRSTVQVELT
+2429 
-2442 NNSMNEISGGT
+2442 
-2453 IVVKLKNESGRT
+2453 
-2465 IETKQF
+2465 
-2471 VGRTPL
+2471 
-2477 VVGGEETFST
+2477 
-2487 TFDFNSEG
+2487 
-2495 TSFEALYTVE
+2495 
-2505 NPDDG
+2505 
-2510 RDDSDKTKADNLQKE
+2510 
-2525 YVNPFKDVRETDWF
+2525 
-2539 YDAVKF
+2539 
-2545 VSENGLMIGTG
+2545 
-2556 TDTFGPELSVTRGM
+2556 
-2570 LVTILH
+2570 
-2576 RLENRPQAANGNF
+2576 
-2589 TDVRE
+2589 
-2594 GDYYYDAVAWAK
+2594 
-2606 QNGIV
+2606 
-2611 LGIDQT
+2611 
-2617 RFCPNEN
+2617 
-2624 ITREQ
+2624 
-2629 FAAILYR
+2629 
-2636 YFLYKNFEAEDM
+2636 
-2648 GVDLS
+2648 
-2653 EFEDNDL
+2653 
-2660 ISDYAL
+2660 
-2666 SAMEWA
+2666 
-2672 VGKGLIK
+2672 
-2679 GRGEVTLAPKGN
+2679 
-2691 ATRAETAMILQRF
+2691 
-2704 IEGNR
+2704 